1 MSAPPAF
8 IGERYRLGE
17 PIARGGMASVYH
29 ARDERLDRPV
39 AVKLMRDELGEDR
52 TALRRFETEALR
64 AASVNHP
71 NIVAVYDVGAEDGVP
86 YIVMELIERGDLTAA
101 LAADRPMSAE
111 RATRIGIDV
120 ASALEAAHAAGVVHR
135 DIKPGNI
142 LLDADDRARVAD
154 FGIARATGD
163 ESLTGTGAM
172 LGSVDY
178 FSPEQARGERATEAS
193 DIYAL
198 GVVLYELLTGE
209 RPFSGDTAYA
219 VATARL
225 RRPPPPVR
233 QANPAVPAPLA
244 AIVERAMA
252 RDPAQRFESA
262 ADLRRALE
270 GWASDAAAGA
280 PARTGTATLAP
291 LPKPV
296 PGERPRREPRRR
308 GLPVWAAGAAALLV
322 LAVVGWSTMRLL
334 GGGDAGVD
342 EPVSPLDIIVGVPG
356 GEAEEPTDSP
366 SPTPDPTPTASPPS
380 PTPSPEPIPDPTT
393 AQAPAPNPAPTTPA
407 PAAAGPVALAGPDD
421 AVAAFYRF
429 VTDGAFDAAYAL
441 WSAHM
446 KATYPRQENLDDR
459 FANTASITFSQL
471 SVASRSGD
479 AATVQANFTERY
491 DGGGSREFIGYWRL
505 VRVDGSWL
513 LDEPNY

>member
-1 MSAPPAF
+1 MSTPPAR
-8 IGERYRLGE
+8 IGDRYRLGE

-29 ARDERLDRPV
+29 AHDERLDRPV
-39 AVKLMRDELGEDR
+39 AVKLMRDELGQDR

-71 NIVAVYDVGAEDGVP
+71 NIVAVYDVGAEAGVP
-86 YIVMELIERGDLTAA
+86 YIVMELIESGDLTAA
-101 LAADRPMSAE
+101 LAADRPMSPE

-163 ESLTGTGAM
+163 ESLTGTGSM

-193 DIYAL
+193 DLYAL

-233 QANPAVPAPLA
+233 QANPTVPAPLA
-244 AIVERAMA
+244 AIVERAMS
-252 RDPAQRFESA
+252 RDPAQRFSSA

-270 GWASDAAAGA
+270 GWTSEAVAAA

-291 LPKPV
+291 LSKPV
-296 PGERPRREPRRR
+296 SDEPPRRERRR
-308 GLPVWAAGAAALLV
+308 RRVPVWAAGVAALLV
-322 LAVVGWSTMRLL
+322 LAVVGWSAMRLL
-334 GGGDAGVD
+334 GGGDGGVD
-342 EPVSPLDIIVGVPG
+342 EPDSPIDIIVGVPG

-366 SPTPDPTPTASPPS
+366 SPAPDPTPTASPPS
-380 PTPSPEPIPDPTT
+380 PSPSPDPTT
-393 AQAPAPNPAPTTPA
+393 APAPASTPA
-407 PAAAGPVALAGPDD
+407 PATPAPATPAPVALAGPDD
-421 AVAAFYRF
+421 AVASFYGF
-429 VTDGAFDAAYAL
+429 VADGAFDSAYAL
-441 WSAHM
+441 WSARM

-471 SVASRSGD
+471 TVASRSGD